1 MHSVARGISPLEAT
15 KRPEQSSMSVRSRN
29 RRPVIGVPTQTLQS
43 LGGVSAEIPPSWVM
57 SQRYVLTLSD
67 AGAVPLL
74 LPLVD
79 DETLRGAYEALDAV
93 FLPGGADIDP
103 ASYGTEPHPLCDKTD
118 RDRDRVELA
127 LARWAMAD
135 GKPVLGVCRGMQ
147 LINLA
152 AGGTLYQDLAEQMKG
167 SIKHD
172 YFPFSGQNFTR
183 DYLAHDVTV
192 NAGTRLAKIFGAGEL
207 PVNSMHH
214 QGVRDLGKGL
224 VVSAT
229 APDGLV
235 EGLEGENGRYVVGVQ
250 WHPEALTERQEAARD
265 LFAQF
270 VETAQSS

>member
-1 MHSVARGISPLEAT
+1 
-15 KRPEQSSMSVRSRN
+15 MSARSRN
-29 RRPVIGVPTQTLQS
+29 RRPVVGIPTQTLQS

-74 LPLVD
+74 IPLVD
-79 DETLRGAYEALDAV
+79 DETLRGAYETLDAV

-118 RDRDRVELA
+118 RERDRVELA

-183 DYLAHDVTV
+183 DYLAHEVTV
-192 NAGTRLAKIFGAGEL
+192 SAGTRLAKIFGAGEL

-224 VVSAT
+224 VVSAM

-270 VETAQSS
+270 VETARSS